1 MRSTVVMRLSRLLR
15 EPSILARDNPH
26 HGAAHMRRY
35 VVTADFRLQPGA
47 MQAFMPLMI
56 ENAERS
62 RTDEP
67 GCDRFDVL
75 VPAGETDRVFL
86 YEIYRDEA
94 AFQAHLQTPHFKA
107 FNTAS
112 QAYIKERAV
121 AKLWIENDDGK

>member
-1 MRSTVVMRLSRLLR
+1 MK
-15 EPSILARDNPH
+15 
-26 HGAAHMRRY
+26 RY
-35 VVTADFRLQPGA
+35 VVTVDFRLQPGA
-47 MQAFMPLMI
+47 MKAFMPLML

-107 FNTAS
+107 FNAAS
-112 QAYIKERAV
+112 KAHIKERAV
-121 AKLWIENDDGK
+121 GKLWIENDDGK